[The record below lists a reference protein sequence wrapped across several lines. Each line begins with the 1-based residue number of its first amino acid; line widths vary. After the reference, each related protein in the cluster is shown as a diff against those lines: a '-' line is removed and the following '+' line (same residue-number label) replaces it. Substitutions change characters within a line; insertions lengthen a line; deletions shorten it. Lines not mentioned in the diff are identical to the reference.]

1 MARFEAAVRTARAL
15 KLERPIN
22 ALVGSIY
29 SVATD
34 KPFFHL
40 TFDDGPHPVVTPRV
54 LDVLEQF
61 DATATFFVVTDQAQ
75 TYPDVLHEVLQ
86 RGHQVGLHSRTHMR
100 LSTASWSSLNDEICR
115 ARRDLEELAEAP
127 VDWFRPPYGA
137 GGLRTRP
144 VAGVCRMKS
153 LLWSV
158 DSRDWKGLTA
168 DNPLERT
175 TQLLGPGGIL
185 LMHDTPFNQD
195 GDDDAAAGFIPK
207 DELTGLY
214 LQELADRSLRSVSID
229 ELMSAGKPKRKT
241 KLG

>member
-22 ALVGSIY
+22 AVVGSIY
-29 SVATD
+29 AVETE
-34 KPFFHL
+34 KPLFHL
-40 TFDDGPHPVVTPRV
+40 TFDDGPHPVVTPLV

-61 DATATFFVVTDQAQ
+61 NATATFFVVTDQAQ
-75 TYPDVLHEVLQ
+75 AYPEILREVLR
-86 RGHQVGLHSRTHMR
+86 RGHQIGLHSRTHMR

-115 ARRDLEELAEAP
+115 AHRDLEDLVEAP
-127 VDWFRPPYGA
+127 VGWFRPPYGA

-144 VAGVCRMKS
+144 VARACRMKS

-168 DNPLERT
+168 DNPLERSLH
-175 TQLLGPGGIL
+175 LLQPGGIL
-185 LMHDTPFNQD
+185 LMHDTPHKDDD
-195 GDDDAAAGFIPK
+195 GDDAAAGLIPK
-207 DELTGLY
+207 DKLIGLY
-214 LQELADRSLRSVSID
+214 LEELAERSLKAVSID
-229 ELMSAGKPKRKT
+229 ELMSAGRPKRKT